1 MSVRTMLSIVS
12 GLLAWAMSGAAL
24 AAWEVNM
31 PVGVTE
37 ISREVFGLHML
48 IFWVCVAIGVV
59 VFGVMFY
66 SVFAH
71 RKSRHPKPAD
81 FHESTLVEI
90 IWTTLPF
97 VILIAMAIPAAGT
110 LIKMED
116 TRDTDMTVKITG
128 YQWKWQ
134 YEYLD
139 QDISYFSTL
148 AADSNEARRL
158 GSGIDPATIE
168 NYLLEVDNRLVLPV
182 DTKVRFLLTSNDVI
196 HAWWVPDFAVKKD
209 AVPGYI
215 NEMWT
220 KIDTPGVYRGQCAE
234 LCGRDHGFMPIVVE
248 VLSKEDFAAW
258 VAEQTAGTTT
268 VAEAEAPAEVLT
280 DAATEEAAPAEV
292 AAAETPVAEAPAEEA
307 APAEASMADQM
318 AAGEEVYNTY
328 CSACHQKSGEGMP
341 PAFPALKGSA
351 IATGD
356 LAAHINIVLNG
367 KNAMTPFGGTLRDE
381 QIAAVITFER
391 NAWGN
396 DTGDVVQPAQISA
409 AR

>member
-1 MSVRTMLSIVS
+1 MSVKTMLSIVS
-12 GLLAWAMSGAAL
+12 GLLAWAMSSAAL

-31 PVGVTE
+31 PTGVTE

-90 IWTTLPF
+90 IWTSLPF
-97 VILIAMAIPAAGT
+97 FILIAMAIPAAGT

-116 TRDTDMTVKITG
+116 TRDTEMTVKITG

-134 YEYLD
+134 YEYLEH
-139 QDISYFSTL
+139 DISFFSTL

-158 GSGIDPATIE
+158 GSGIDPSTVE

-234 LCGRDHGFMPIVVE
+234 LCGRDHGFMPVVVE

-258 VAEQTAGTTT
+258 VATQTGGDA
-268 VAEAEAPAEVLT
+268 VAVAEAPAEVAT
-280 DAATEEAAPAEV
+280 DTSV
-292 AAAETPVAEAPAEEA
+292 AEEA
-307 APAEASMADQM
+307 APAEEVPADEAPAEAAAPAEVSMADQM
-318 AAGEEVYNTY
+318 AAGEKVYNTY
-328 CSACHQKSGEGMP
+328 CAACHQKTGEGMP

-356 LAAHINIVLNG
+356 LAAHIDIVLNG
-367 KNAMTPFGGTLRDE
+367 KNAMTPFGGSLNDE

>member
-1 MSVRTMLSIVS
+1 MSVKTMLSIVS
-12 GLLAWAMSGAAL
+12 GLLAWAMSSAAL

-116 TRDTDMTVKITG
+116 TRGTEMTVKITG

-134 YEYLD
+134 YEYLEH
-139 QDISYFSTL
+139 DISFFSSL
-148 AADSNEARRL
+148 SADSNEARRL
-158 GSGIDPATIE
+158 GSGIDPATVD
-168 NYLLEVDNRLVLPV
+168 NYLLDVDNRLVLPV

-196 HAWWVPDFAVKKD
+196 HAWWIPDFAVKKD

-220 KIDTPGVYRGQCAE
+220 KVDVPGVYRGQCAE

-258 VAEQTAGTTT
+258 VAEQTGGEVPAV
-268 VAEAEAPAEVLT
+268 VA
-280 DAATEEAAPAEV
+280 AAPAEV
-292 AAAETPVAEAPAEEA
+292 ATDAAPDAAAEEPAVT
-307 APAEASMADQM
+307 APAEASMADLM
-318 AAGEEVYNTY
+318 AAGEKVYNTY
-328 CSACHQKSGEGMP
+328 CGACHQKNGEGMP
-341 PAFPALKGSA
+341 PAFPALKGSPV
-351 IATGD
+351 ATGD
-356 LAAHINIVLNG
+356 LATHIDIVING
-367 KNAMTPFGGTLRDE
+367 KNAMTPFGASLSDE
-381 QIAAVITFER
+381 QIAAVITYER

-396 DTGDVVQPAQISA
+396 DTGDVVQPAQIA
-409 AR
+409 AAP